1 MNLEISYESK
11 GLITYSQSNQ
21 DVNGKDKKLT
31 TGKQITNSYLADY
44 MAQMASES
52 KTTFNTQADT
62 FSLADIGYTGKP
74 IGQLSQD
81 EAKALV
87 ADDGFFGISQTSAR
101 IADFVISGAGTDL
114 SKLQAGRSGML
125 QGFSDAEKLW
135 GGKLPEI
142 SYTTM
147 QKALEKVDAR
157 VKELGG
163 SVLDTSV

>member
-11 GLITYSQSNQ
+11 GVTTYAQSSQE
-21 DVNGKDKKLT
+21 VNGKDKKLS
-31 TGKQITNSYLADY
+31 GKQITNSYLAEY

-52 KTTFNTQADT
+52 KTTFSTQADT
-62 FSLADIGYTGKP
+62 FSLSDIGYTGKP

-81 EAKALV
+81 EASALV
-87 ADDGFFGISQTSAR
+87 AEDGFFGISQTSAR
-101 IADFVISGAGTDL
+101 ISDFVINGAGDDL

-125 QGFSDAEKLW
+125 QGFSQAEKLW

-163 SVLDTSV
+163 NVLDTSV

>member
-21 DVNGKDKKLT
+21 DVNAKDKKLT
-31 TGKQITNSYLADY
+31 TGKQITDSYLADY
-44 MAQMASES
+44 MAQIMAES
-52 KTTFNTQADT
+52 KTTFSTQADT
-62 FSLADIGYTGKP
+62 FTLADIGYSGKP
-74 IGQLSQD
+74 IGELSQD

-87 ADDGFFGISQTSAR
+87 ADDGFFGIAQTSAR
-101 IADFVISGAGTDL
+101 IADFVISGGGDDI

-125 QGFSDAEKLW
+125 QGFSEAEKLW
-135 GGKLPEI
+135 GEKLPEI

-157 VKELGG
+157 IAELGG
-163 SVLDTSV
+163 NVLDTSI